1 MKRSTLRAASMVAML
16 YLVLVWGAPASVVL
30 VVEVPGAIWLAGKMG
45 VLFAVVMFLRG
56 YSPVV
61 VEWISGQLASIVEDE

>member
-1 MKRSTLRAASMVAML
+1 MRRSTLRAGSMVAVL
-16 YLVLVWGAPASVVL
+16 YLALVWAAPASVVL

-61 VEWISGQLASIVEDE
+61 VEWIAAQLAAIVEDE